1 LIICKIRSPIPNE
14 IKMKPVIVLIIGLFF
29 GVATAQQPQES
40 DMPVTKDL
48 INAYR
53 DYFKDYDPLAPES
66 VRKARFNKIVDK
78 ENPNL
83 SEADRQ
89 RAFKIV
95 DAYIRAD
102 KGYPVDYQIPE
113 KDKKEIE
120 NMLNDAEQKKATGMD
135 AMLGETERF
144 KNMSYSEYKAFV
156 TQNGQIPLSESDIQN
171 AYNKLHKN
179 DGRQVKI
186 SPQSTQPMNYVQA
199 IDILRNPKKHT
210 YSEFNAAMRFI
221 KPEVTEAEIK
231 EAWKKAKN

>member
-1 LIICKIRSPIPNE
+1 
-14 IKMKPVIVLIIGLFF
+14 MKRVIVLIISLIF
-29 GVATAQQPQES
+29 GVATAQQPQKS
-40 DMPVTKDL
+40 DMSATKDL
-48 INAYR
+48 INAYM

-83 SEADRQ
+83 SAADRQ

-95 DAYIRAD
+95 DTYIRAD

-113 KDKKEIE
+113 KDKKELE
-120 NMLNDAEQKKATGMD
+120 KMLNDAEQKKASGMD
-135 AMLGETERF
+135 AMQGEVGRI
-144 KNMSYSEYKAFV
+144 KNMSYGEYKAYV
-156 TQNGQIPLSESDIQN
+156 TQNGEIPLPESDIQK
-171 AYNKLHKN
+171 AYNALHKN
-179 DGRQVKI
+179 DGKQVPV

-210 YSEFNAAMRFI
+210 YSEFSAAMHFI

-231 EAWKKAKN
+231 EAWKKANNKK